1 MEKYAGIRRP
11 IENNSIVFHG
21 ILGAPSLLLY
31 SQQTHIVY
39 LLGTQNRA
47 MCQGINGKQDW
58 WGPCSHRAYNVVC
71 VAGRGKNKQ
80 TKNDRP

>member
-47 MCQGINGKQDW
+47 MCQGINGKQD
-58 WGPCSHRAYNVVC
+58 
-71 VAGRGKNKQ
+71 
-80 TKNDRP
+80 